1 MFFLAALILI
11 VIAVVHGARAK
22 LKLEQRVELVLVY
35 LLAVYHG
42 FIMLGVA
49 LFLLLAS
56 ERGAAMLSAPAGNVF
71 QDFFGFAYL
80 GMAAASILCIW
91 LRGHYLVGPV
101 VYWSLYFF
109 GATYIHIAEY
119 RSAARLTHHA
129 ISAGHRVAHAAPL
142 HYARPDGVALGGL
155 ATNHIRLRILLYLT
169 E

>member
-129 ISAGHRVAHAAPL
+129 ILQVIVSHTLLPCIMLGLMAWLLVVSRRTTSGSASFS
-142 HYARPDGVALGGL
+142 
-155 ATNHIRLRILLYLT
+155 T
-169 E
+169 